1 MDKQNT
7 LKSKVSFEG
16 VGLHSG
22 FPVKVEVSPL
32 PADSGIVFERKDIAS
47 EPFKACVNAVLKSEK
62 FLRRTCIGTEAVYI
76 QTVEHIM
83 AALYLAGIDN
93 AKIDVWGEEIPGM
106 DGSANEFF
114 ESFNKA
120 GIVDQDAPR
129 KYICI
134 KEPLH
139 IETGSR
145 SITALPADELRIS
158 YTLQYDNPVIGTSC
172 FASAINRGLDKA
184 PLEKIYEARTFCLAD
199 EAKNLLGL
207 GMGKGSNYTNTLVVS
222 QTEVVKNKLRCQNEF
237 AKHKVLDLIGDLYL
251 AGPLKASIIAVKS
264 GHTATIQLLEKI
276 TKAQNLTGEGGALR
290 IEDIM
295 KILPHRFPFL
305 LVDRIIYLEKGKKAT
320 GIKSVT
326 MNEHFFQGH
335 FPGRPVMPGVLI
347 VEAMAQVAGV
357 TMLSCDEHK
366 GKLAFFM
373 AINNAKFRKPVVPGD
388 QLRFEVEVVKARSKT
403 GIVAAK
409 AFVAEDLVAEGELM
423 FAFVD

>member
-1 MDKQNT
+1 MDKQST
-7 LKSKVSFEG
+7 LKSKVCFEG
-16 VGLHSG
+16 IGLHSG
-22 FPVKVEVSPL
+22 SSVKVEVSPL
-32 PADSGIVFERKDIAS
+32 PVGCGIIFERKDITS

-76 QTVEHIM
+76 QTVEHLM

-93 AKIDVWGEEIPGM
+93 AKVDVWGEEIPGM
-106 DGSANEFF
+106 DGSAKEFF
-114 ESFNKA
+114 DGFNKA
-120 GIVDQDAPR
+120 GVIDQEAPR

-134 KEPLH
+134 KEPLSV
-139 IETGSR
+139 EMGSR
-145 SITALPADELRIS
+145 SITALPADELKIS
-158 YTLQYDNPVIGTSC
+158 YTLQYDNPVIGTSY
-172 FASAINRGLDKA
+172 FASTIGRGQEKA
-184 PLEKIYEARTFCLAD
+184 ALEKIYEARTFCLAD

-222 QTEVVKNKLRCQNEF
+222 QSEVVKNKLRCQNEF

-251 AGPLKASIIAVKS
+251 AGPVKASIIAVKS
-264 GHTATIQLLEKI
+264 GHTATIQLLGNI
-276 TKAQNLTGEGGALR
+276 MDQQNTIGEGGVLE
-290 IEDIM
+290 IVDIM
-295 KILPHRFPFL
+295 KILPHRYPFL
-305 LVDRIIYLEKGKKAT
+305 LVDRIIHLEKGKKAV

-357 TMLSCDEHK
+357 TMLSCDEHR

-388 QLRFEVEVVKARSKT
+388 QLRFEIEVIKARSKT

-409 AFVAEDLVAEGELM
+409 AFVADGLVAESELM